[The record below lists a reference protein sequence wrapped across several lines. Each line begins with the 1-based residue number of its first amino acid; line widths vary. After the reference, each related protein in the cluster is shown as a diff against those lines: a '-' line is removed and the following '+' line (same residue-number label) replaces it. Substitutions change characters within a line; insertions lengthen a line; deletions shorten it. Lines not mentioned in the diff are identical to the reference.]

1 MDNSETHATL
11 GTRNRTKKNH
21 TTQKANIMSNTDPM
35 KKYPDEPRYS
45 RGETVPLSY
54 KTSAVL
60 LLVKSGKSLSVIEE

>member
-1 MDNSETHATL
+1 MQHWAQETE
-11 GTRNRTKKNH
+11 RKKH

-35 KKYPDEPRYS
+35 KKNPDEPRYS
-45 RGETVPLSY
+45 RGETVPLSF